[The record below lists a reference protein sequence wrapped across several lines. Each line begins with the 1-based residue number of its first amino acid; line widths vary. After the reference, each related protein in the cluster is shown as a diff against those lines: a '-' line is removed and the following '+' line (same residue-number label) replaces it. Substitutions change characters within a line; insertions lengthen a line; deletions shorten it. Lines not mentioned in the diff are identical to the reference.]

1 MRKCVKLERN
11 YDEKKTV
18 RKKES
23 EESGNRREK
32 ERQNQKEGIWKDR
45 G

>member
-1 MRKCVKLERN
+1 VRKCVKVVWN
-11 YDEKKTV
+11 YNEKKTV

-32 ERQNQKEGIWKDR
+32 ERQNLKEGNWKDR